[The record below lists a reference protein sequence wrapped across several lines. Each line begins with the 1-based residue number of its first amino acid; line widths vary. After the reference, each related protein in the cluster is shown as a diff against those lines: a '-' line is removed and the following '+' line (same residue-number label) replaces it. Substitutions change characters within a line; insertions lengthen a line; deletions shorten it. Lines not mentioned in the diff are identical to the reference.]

1 MSASPIVLNFRESRL
16 YGLIDDIRNGH
27 AWLWNSVWLMLLIAA
42 LLLILQ
48 GFDHRLIN
56 GVNLW
61 DKPSK
66 FFLAVAIQFAT
77 VSWAL
82 TKLEHKTR
90 GTARAVYI
98 MVIDGWA
105 ENIYIATRAAFGLTS
120 HFNYSTNFSTTA
132 YALMGLGAVSMTATA
147 FFIGSQIWRQGQRS
161 LWQEAAALG
170 LMLGAML
177 GTIAGGYMSQQ
188 SGHWVGGQV
197 SDAHGLTFFGWSTTG
212 GDLRVAHFVGL
223 HAAQFIPLAALSGDK
238 RVVWAA
244 TAAVVML
251 TPLIFWIGIS
261 GFPLFRA

>member
-1 MSASPIVLNFRESRL
+1 MSASPTTWNFRESRL
-16 YGLIDDIRNGH
+16 YGLIEDIRNGH

-42 LLLILQ
+42 LMLVFS

-56 GVNLW
+56 GVNVW

-82 TKLEHKTR
+82 AKLEHKTR
-90 GTARAVYI
+90 GTYRAIYT
-98 MVIDGWA
+98 MVVAGWA
-105 ENIYIATRAAFGLTS
+105 ETIYIASRAAFGLTS
-120 HFNYSTNFSTTA
+120 HFNNSTIFSSVA

-147 FFIGSQIWRQGQRS
+147 FFIGWQIWRQGQRS
-161 LWQEAAALG
+161 LWREAAALG
-170 LMLGAML
+170 LMLGAIL

-188 SGHWVGGQV
+188 SGHWVGGEL

-223 HAAQFIPLAALSGDK
+223 HTAQFIPLAALSGDR
-238 RVVWAA
+238 RVVRA
-244 TAAVVML
+244 TAAAVVML
-251 TPLIFWIGIS
+251 TLVVFWMGIS
-261 GFPLFRA
+261 GIPLFKA